1 MQAGEVIWL
10 FAGIGIGLTAAMLI
24 LAAVLVVDG
33 QRLRR
38 RVAQGAAPAAAA
50 FTPAPRAPAVSETLR
65 RPAAE
70 ARPKPVPVAP
80 PPPPKVLEPIVA
92 DPKVVAP
99 AAVVV
104 DEMMTDLAAE
114 IARMQ
119 TTEPVTVAAEL
130 PPPVEPVRV
139 VAEPAVPEPPP
150 APEPVAAPAP
160 ESVTPPPAPPVPEPA
175 AAPIAEA
182 PVAAPPPAPKVPP
195 LPKVTPARKFA
206 PALPPRDPK
215 T

>member
-1 MQAGEVIWL
+1 VQAGEVIWL

-38 RVAQGAAPAAAA
+38 RVSQGAAPAAA
-50 FTPAPRAPAVSETLR
+50 FPPAPRPSAIPETPR
-65 RPAAE
+65 RPVVE

-119 TTEPVTVAAEL
+119 TIEPVTVAAEL

-139 VAEPAVPEPPP
+139 VAEPAAPPP
-150 APEPVAAPAP
+150 PEPEPVAIPASEP
-160 ESVTPPPAPPVPEPA
+160 VTAPPAPPVPEPA

-182 PVAAPPPAPKVPP
+182 PVAAQPPAPKVPP